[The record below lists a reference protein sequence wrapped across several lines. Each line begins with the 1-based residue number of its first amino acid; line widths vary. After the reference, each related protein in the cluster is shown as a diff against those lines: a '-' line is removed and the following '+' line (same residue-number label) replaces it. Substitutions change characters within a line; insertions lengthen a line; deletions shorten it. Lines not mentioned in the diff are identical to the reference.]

1 MGNSN
6 AKPELAGRI
15 QGIKP
20 PQHQEKQ
27 RKLAEQLEKVRKQEK
42 ARVDE
47 RESKHERMKM
57 EQQWDEAKAAIHQR
71 WMENLVLPFENMTGI
86 SGCREIHAD
95 ASDDEYESDDE
106 PPAAPAAKHG
116 ASKTPNNNTAARQK
130 ARRIVEKAMR
140 KDYSSSEGEEEV

>member
-1 MGNSN
+1 MSVFSFLQ
-6 AKPELAGRI
+6 LAGRI

-71 WMENLVLPFENMTGI
+71 WMENLVLPFENMTGN
-86 SGCREIHAD
+86 EAFWPHW
-95 ASDDEYESDDE
+95 
-106 PPAAPAAKHG
+106 
-116 ASKTPNNNTAARQK
+116 
-130 ARRIVEKAMR
+130 
-140 KDYSSSEGEEEV
+140 